1 MPRKKLKRFQAIKEF
16 TNVFETQEEI
26 HKNIL
31 STEKPIILELGCGKG
46 DYTFNLAQRYPDK
59 FFAGF
64 DKKGERIW
72 NGATRCNEHNL
83 LNTAFIRGDIN
94 LIDQLFPE
102 KSVQELW
109 ITFPGPFPKDKH
121 EKHRLTSPN
130 FIQKYQKILQPNHTI
145 HLKTDDLPLFE
156 YTQEIINQDSNLTT
170 TIIQYDIH
178 NSPYSNPDLD
188 IETDFERKWIS
199 KGKTI
204 NYLAFNIKSI
214 K

>member
-16 TNVFETQEEI
+16 NNVFETQEEI
-26 HKNIL
+26 SENIL

-46 DYTFNLAQRYPDK
+46 DYTFHLAQRYPDS

-72 NGATRCNEHNL
+72 NGATRCQENNL
-83 LNTAFIRGDIN
+83 TNTAFIRGDIN
-94 LIDQLFPE
+94 LIDQLFPAQ
-102 KSVQELW
+102 SVKELW

-121 EKHRLTSPN
+121 EKRRLTSQN
-130 FIQKYQKILQPNHTI
+130 FIQKYKKILKPDHTI

-156 YTQEIINQDSNLTT
+156 YTQEVINQDPTLTAT
-170 TIIQYDIH
+170 TIQYDIH
-178 NSPYSNPDLD
+178 SSPYPNPDLD
-188 IETDFERKWIS
+188 IQTDFEKKWIQ

-204 NYLAFNIKSI
+204 NYLAFKIK
-214 K
+214 